1 MEVNKAKYRFSDT
14 KCSSCSMIGVWRA
27 AGHNDKSVIIFHS
40 PKACAHVTRDLD
52 VSSFYYDLARGCGQR
67 PRGVLLSSNLQDQH
81 SIFGGEEQ
89 LLACIEYAAKQ
100 YQPEYIMIANSCVAG
115 IIGDDTKKVAEM
127 AEKQVGIPVLTV
139 PCYGFL
145 DKNPYYT
152 GYYYAAYALI
162 DRFMM
167 AKPKNKNKVTLIGD
181 ISEITHHELA
191 RYLQYFNLE
200 MGGCFPSGMSLD
212 KIKQIPASTFIIMVG
227 GKVGKTEYLWRIAN
241 VLATRFSLSVLQET
255 FPVGLANTA
264 KWLVNVGE
272 FLDQPELAVQAI
284 EQEKCYLDAGSTVFR
299 RNLSHNHTAVV
310 IGRSLD
316 FFNPEWLFEIIV
328 YANLRVDSIIIL
340 NVVAEKECDQLMA
353 AIKRYTDAPIYLE
366 KDFSA
371 EFTALDFVLTT
382 HELKKI
388 SAKQF
393 IIPIFPPYGSNG
405 TLRILQQL
413 SELKQR
419 KNHIGRSICGTF

>member
-1 MEVNKAKYRFSDT
+1 MEINKAKYRFSDT

-227 GKVGKTEYLWRIAN
+227 GKVGKTEHLWRIAN
-241 VLATRFSLSVLQET
+241 VLAMRFSLSIIQEV

-264 KWLVNVGE
+264 KWLVTVGG
-272 FLDQPELAVQAI
+272 FLGQPELAVQAI
-284 EQEKCYLDAGSTVFR
+284 EQEKCYLDARSMVFR
-299 RNLSHNHTAVV
+299 RNLSHNHTTIV

-316 FFNPEWLFEIIV
+316 FFNPEWLFEIIG
-328 YANLRVDSIIIL
+328 YANLQVDSIVIL
-340 NVVAEKECDQLMA
+340 NLVAEKERDQLMTE
-353 AIKRYTDAPIYLE
+353 IQRHTNAPIYLE

-371 EFTALDFVLTT
+371 EFTELDFVFTT
-382 HELKKI
+382 HELKKN
-388 SAKQF
+388 SVKQF
-393 IIPIFPPYGSNG
+393 IIPVFPPYGSNG
-405 TLRILQQL
+405 ILKILQQL
-413 SELKQR
+413 NALKQR